1 MKYKVITFGS
11 ASEDIFVFSKEFF
24 DKKLC
29 FPLGDKI
36 EMDKIFTR
44 TGGGGTNAAAT
55 FAKQGLKTAYCGSIG
70 KDYAGSSI
78 LLDLKRF
85 GISAK
90 FLSFLKDKTTNH
102 SIILSKKEKGKVI
115 LVHRDASGYFP
126 KDFSLN
132 KLKANWFYL
141 APLSG
146 EYAKQT
152 KKIIDFAYKNKIKI
166 AFNPSKEQIKLYKKS
181 IKSILPKIDVLLTNE
196 KETEMLFG
204 KRNIKTIFKEIK
216 PFLKGAFIIGGKRGL
231 IGFDGKFIYKTEV
244 LKSKITDLTGAGDA
258 FGSGFVAGL
267 IKGYDMAKA
276 IQLGSANTVA
286 CIEEWGAKEGLLTK
300 RKKYKKIKVKK
311 IL

>member
-1 MKYKVITFGS
+1 
-11 ASEDIFVFSKEFF
+11 
-24 DKKLC
+24 C

-36 EMDKIFTR
+36 EMDKILIR

-55 FAKQGLKTAYCGSIG
+55 FANQGIETAYCGSVG
-70 KDYAGSSI
+70 KDYAGFSI

-85 GISAK
+85 GISAE
-90 FLSFLKDKTTNH
+90 FLSSLKDKTTNH

-115 LVHRDASGYFP
+115 LVHRDASGYLP

-132 KLKANWFYL
+132 KIKADWFYL

-152 KKIIDFAYKNKIKI
+152 KKIIDFAYKNKIKV
-166 AFNPSKEQIKLYKKS
+166 AFNPSKEQIELYKKS

-204 KRNIKTIFKEIK
+204 KSDIKAICEDIK
-216 PFLKGAFIIGGKRGL
+216 PFLKGIFITGGRSGL
-231 IGFDGKFIYKTEV
+231 IGFDGKFIYKADV
-244 LKSKITDLTGAGDA
+244 FKSKITDLTGAGDA
-258 FGSGFVAGL
+258 FGSGLVAGL
-267 IKGYDMAKA
+267 INGYDITQA

-286 CIEEWGAKEGLLTK
+286 CIKEWGAKEGLLEK
-300 RKKYKKIKVKK
+300 GKKYKKIKIKK
-311 IL
+311 HYYEVT